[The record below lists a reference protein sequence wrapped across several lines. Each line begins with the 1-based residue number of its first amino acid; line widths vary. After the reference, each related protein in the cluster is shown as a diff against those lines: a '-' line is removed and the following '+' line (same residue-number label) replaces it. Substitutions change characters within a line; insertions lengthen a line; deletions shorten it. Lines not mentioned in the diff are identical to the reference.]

1 MLRTHLGPQI
11 QGRYSAPRKPTPD
24 AESKTSAKQH
34 WEDRHTPLAL
44 RRNLSGDS
52 MAATARPGLLD
63 DGPVLLA
70 GPRCPLHGR
79 VGVPACSRAGF
90 VDKRRGQCR
99 CRLSTLGHGLCQ
111 PPGRA
116 LSWRAEPGQTLWCP
130 FKLLTQNRL
139 QTTPGSSECAPSS
152 QQLRSQ
158 EVTSS
163 WEAARSAQR
172 AGCARGPRYRPRRTH
187 ALENDS
193 WSLDKIR

>member
-1 MLRTHLGPQI
+1 METAWLQQPGQ
-11 QGRYSAPRKPTPD
+11 AC
-24 AESKTSAKQH
+24 
-34 WEDRHTPLAL
+34 
-44 RRNLSGDS
+44 S
-52 MAATARPGLLD
+52 MTGQCSWAR
-63 DGPVLLA
+63 
-70 GPRCPLHGR
+70 PRCPLHGR
-79 VGVPACSRAGF
+79 VGVPTCSRAGF

-99 CRLSTLGHGLCQ
+99 CWLSTLGHGLCQ

-116 LSWRAEPGQTLWCP
+116 LSWKAEPGQTLWCP

-139 QTTPGSSECAPSS
+139 QTTPVSSEYAPSS
-152 QQLRSQ
+152 QQPRSQ

-193 WSLDKIR
+193 WSLDNIR